1 MPMVTSRAQL
11 ERPRHRLAR
20 LLVIDHDAK
29 PSIQIPPF
37 EFLHRALKGEGL
49 FRIEH
54 REGLVSQR
62 RRRERGYDNGSQ
74 ANDFTFM
81 GRMIWPTSDIFANL
95 TTLHNETVQ
104 RPVVARPAAG
114 KH

>member
-29 PSIQIPPF
+29 PNIQIPPF

-95 TTLHNETVQ
+95 TTLHNVQ